1 MSISNFFPLAP
12 SNCQR
17 HLWTVP
23 ILWVWSCSKRL
34 HKSKVII
41 HKSTTQLNVF
51 LSLLKVHY
59 QISKNFLNILFSLIW
74 CNFLV
79 LTLKVSKS
87 QKQTMAPWILPK
99 KERWGNFR
107 FLEES
112 RTPFFFE
119 IYWPLECL
127 KKNFCPWKLWKTRP
141 QKLLI
146 IGPNFFSVPPTCP
159 NQPKSQ
165 FMFHK
170 NCSPLDL

>member
-1 MSISNFFPLAP
+1 MQWFFDAIMPFDYYHYFWKKKSDIFELSISNFLPLAP

-17 HLWTVP
+17 HVWTDP

-41 HKSTTQLNVF
+41 HKSTTQLNEF

-119 IYWPLECL
+119 IYSPLECL
-127 KKNFCPWKLWKTRP
+127 KKNFCPWKHEKPDL
-141 QKLLI
+141 
-146 IGPNFFSVPPTCP
+146 
-159 NQPKSQ
+159 KS
-165 FMFHK
+165 
-170 NCSPLDL
+170 CS